1 MRPNSAEEKAWQ
13 SKAQNRLMEWRLSLI
28 IFSLPRD
35 ISLSLPTKI
44 IPSPRLHSSP
54 VRQKMGIPFGFS
66 VSDIAKAIKISREIH
81 DSCYSED
88 QGAGQSIHHLA
99 RPRRQVIDRLSSCF
113 QLANVEFVRTSCQ
126 VQRIHQ

>member
-1 MRPNSAEEKAWQ
+1 MEAELINFQSAPRYQPVTSDESP
-13 SKAQNRLMEWRLSLI
+13 SKPLSA
-28 IFSLPRD
+28 FE
-35 ISLSLPTKI
+35 
-44 IPSPRLHSSP
+44 P

-99 RPRRQVIDRLSSCF
+99 RPRRQVIDWLSSCY
-113 QLANVEFVRTSCQ
+113 QLANVELVRTSYQ